1 MPQKQCAFEGCK
13 KKIKPTDEIM
23 GQCLFEGIYF
33 KKHRLPEQHGCS
45 FQFTIN
51 KDDFIAA
58 NKCVASK
65 IETA

>member
-23 GQCLFEGIYF
+23 GQCRCEGIYC
-33 KKHRLPEQHGCS
+33 KKHRLPEKHGCS
-45 FQFTIN
+45 FQFIIN